1 MATLLQIHSSILGD
15 NSQSSA
21 LARQFTRQWQTQH
34 PDGRVISRDLAADP
48 LPHLDGTR
56 VGAFF
61 TDAAQRSPEQQA
73 LVAQSDAL
81 IEELRQA
88 DVVVLGVPMYNFSIP
103 SQLKS
108 WMDNIARAG
117 VSFRYTSN
125 GPEGLLGNKP
135 VYIFTTRG
143 GIYHANDADYQVPF
157 LRQFFGLLGMTDI
170 QVIYAE
176 GLNTDGRDAALEDAR
191 RQVDALAAK
200 RSDAA

>member
-21 LARQFTRQWQTQH
+21 LARQFSAQWQAQH
-34 PDGRVISRDLAADP
+34 ADGRVITRDLAAEP
-48 LPHLDGTR
+48 LPHLDGAR

-61 TDAAQRSPEQQA
+61 TDAAERSPAQQA

-81 IEELRQA
+81 IDELRAA

-108 WMDNIARAG
+108 WMDNVARAG

-125 GPEGLLGNKP
+125 GPEGLLGDKP

-143 GIYHANDADYQVPF
+143 GVYHANGADYQVPF
-157 LRQFFGLLGMTDI
+157 LRQFFGLLGLTNI
-170 QVIYAE
+170 EVIYAE
-176 GLNTDGRDAALEDAR
+176 GLNTDGRDAALAQAQ
-191 RQVDALAAK
+191 RQVDSLAERA
-200 RSDAA
+200 SDAA